1 MSTHLMTHLLPQIH
15 FNKNFLLATKAI
27 WEREREK
34 RKEGIRK
41 LLISLNCLKII
52 CLKILPRHQNKIYLW
67 KWQQS
72 MLSATHER
80 VTVPVG
86 RVKKIWTALRAN
98 QIVGFVTVPSEKKIN
113 FDISDYSSAIT
124 IASFPV

>member
-1 MSTHLMTHLLPQIH
+1 M
-15 FNKNFLLATKAI
+15 KVATKL
-27 WEREREK
+27 
-34 RKEGIRK
+34 G
-41 LLISLNCLKII
+41 
-52 CLKILPRHQNKIYLW
+52 
-67 KWQQS
+67 

-113 FDISDYSSAIT
+113 FDISDYSSLLQLQVFQYKEINN
-124 IASFPV
+124 SLN

>member
-1 MSTHLMTHLLPQIH
+1 MLEYTPQTSKQNL
-15 FNKNFLLATKAI
+15 FMKVATKL
-27 WEREREK
+27 
-34 RKEGIRK
+34 G
-41 LLISLNCLKII
+41 
-52 CLKILPRHQNKIYLW
+52 
-67 KWQQS
+67 

-80 VTVPVG
+80 VTVSVG

-98 QIVGFVTVPSEKKIN
+98 QIVGFVTAPSEKKMN

>member
-1 MSTHLMTHLLPQIH
+1 MLKNNLLENTPQTSKQNL
-15 FNKNFLLATKAI
+15 FMKVATKL
-27 WEREREK
+27 
-34 RKEGIRK
+34 G
-41 LLISLNCLKII
+41 
-52 CLKILPRHQNKIYLW
+52 
-67 KWQQS
+67 

-98 QIVGFVTVPSEKKIN
+98 QIVGFVTVPPWEKIN

-124 IASFPV
+124 IASFLL